1 MDGEGELSLNDGL
14 DCDALYL
21 EVTCGDELIHHAD
34 GLKLA
39 SGSNASIP

>member
-1 MDGEGELSLNDGL
+1 MRGEGELSFNDGQ
-14 DCDALYL
+14 DCDSLYL

-39 SGSNASIP
+39 SVSNASIP